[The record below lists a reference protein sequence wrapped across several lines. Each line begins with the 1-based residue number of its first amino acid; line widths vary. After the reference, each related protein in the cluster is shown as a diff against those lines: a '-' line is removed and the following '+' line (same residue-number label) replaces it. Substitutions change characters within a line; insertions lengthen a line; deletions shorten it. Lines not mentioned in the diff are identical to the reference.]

1 MASLWCTCQRFV
13 GWNTK
18 TNEPVLQRCQ
28 RRFLGDPSWTHGS
41 FCSTLC
47 QEEDY
52 FRRQLPD
59 AAWEMQ
65 PVAENQGGVY
75 QSSRGNRQLDAD
87 EVKSPT
93 FEG

>member
-1 MASLWCTCQRFV
+1 
-13 GWNTK
+13 
-18 TNEPVLQRCQ
+18 
-28 RRFLGDPSWTHGS
+28 
-41 FCSTLC
+41 
-47 QEEDY
+47 
-52 FRRQLPD
+52 
-59 AAWEMQ
+59 MQ